1 MEEKQTIVTIPLIK
15 YEKIK
20 KELDDYKLKYQ
31 ELVDKDSALIYRLR
45 EALNKNAELVDKI
58 DSLEKSKNWRLWKR

>member
-1 MEEKQTIVTIPLIK
+1 MGERQTIVTIPLIK

-31 ELVDKDSALIYRLR
+31 ELVDKYSALIYRLQ

-58 DSLEKSKNWRLWKR
+58 DSLESKK